1 MARLKE
7 LTTND
12 VARLYSRRNKPPK
25 LTVTKLNRDTILIEG
40 DGPALEFVGQFILA
54 HSRAGNY
61 PSCKITLHSKCAGSA
76 WFTKQSTLGFYLHKL
91 PCSEGS
97 ILGKKASKKRKSK

>member
-12 VARLYSRRNKPPK
+12 IVRLYSRRRKPPK
-25 LTVTKLNRDTILIEG
+25 LTMTKLNRDTILIEG
-40 DGPALEFVGQFILA
+40 EGPALEFLGQFILA
-54 HSRAGNY
+54 HSRADKY
-61 PSCKITLHSKCAGSA
+61 PCCKISLHPKSAGSA
-76 WFTKQSTLGFYLHKL
+76 WFTKESTVGFYLHKL

-97 ILGKKASKKRKSK
+97 ILDKKASKKRKTK

>member
-12 VARLYSRRNKPPK
+12 VVRLYSRRRKPPK
-25 LTVTKLNRDTILIEG
+25 LTMTKLNRDTILIEG
-40 DGPALEFVGQFILA
+40 DVQALEFLGQFILA
-54 HSRAGNY
+54 HSRAGKY
-61 PSCKITLHSKCAGSA
+61 PSCHITLHSKCAGSA

-97 ILGKKASKKRKSK
+97 IIGKRASKKRKTK